1 MNNNS
6 LTLNN
11 LPPSKS
17 AIADRA
23 ARLVAQVLDDGT
35 QSPLDLLLQA
45 TLMAEAATQIRN
57 NADLRDACI
66 DEYARYNTREPL
78 RYHGARFTLRETGAT
93 YDYSLC
99 GDPIYARLLKEKEAI
114 DARLKERERFL
125 KTLPSAGIE
134 ITDEETGEIT
144 HIYPAVRSSTTN
156 ITITLDK

>member
-1 MNNNS
+1 MPTAPGSSSPTPSTTARN
-6 LTLNN
+6 
-11 LPPSKS
+11 PPSTSCCKPPS
-17 AIADRA
+17 WPKPPHRY
-23 ARLVAQVLDDGT
+23 
-35 QSPLDLLLQA
+35 A
-45 TLMAEAATQIRN
+45 TTPTW
-57 NADLRDACI
+57 RDACI
-66 DEYARYNTREPL
+66 DEYALYNTREPL

-125 KTLPSAGIE
+125 KTLPSSGIE